1 MCSLL
6 EHKRKKRTIKKFC
19 FGLDFSNLGINKT
32 AMKLLSFILFSSF
45 FFINAHAVTK
55 VSISGNDQ
63 MQFSVKEFEV
73 KAGEQVELEFKN
85 EGTLPKIAMGHNLVI
100 LKEGISA
107 IAFGGKAMQAGANA
121 TNALPDAVKGD
132 VLAYTKLLGPGES
145 EIIKFKAPK
154 KPGLLQFVCTFPGHY
169 AMMRGVMVVK

>member
-1 MCSLL
+1 M
-6 EHKRKKRTIKKFC
+6 F
-19 FGLDFSNLGINKT
+19 
-32 AMKLLSFILFSSF
+32 MKLPSFIVFSIF
-45 FFINAHAVTK
+45 FVINAHAVTK

-154 KPGLLQFVCTFPGHY
+154 NQAFFNLFVPF
-169 AMMRGVMVVK
+169 RGTTQ

>member
-1 MCSLL
+1 M
-6 EHKRKKRTIKKFC
+6 F
-19 FGLDFSNLGINKT
+19 
-32 AMKLLSFILFSSF
+32 MKLLSFILFSGF
-45 FFINAHAVTK
+45 LFINANAITK
-55 VSISGNDQ
+55 ISISGNDQ

-145 EIIKFKAPK
+145 ETIKFKAPK
-154 KPGLLQFVCTFPGHY
+154 KPGFLQFVCTFPGHY